1 MQTTIQNL
9 KEKAGQCV
17 RIRGWVAG
25 RRSSGKL
32 VFLLVR
38 DGTGLC
44 QCVVEAA
51 HPEAFA
57 AADALGLES
66 SLELTGMVR
75 PDERAPGGCEIAA
88 TEIAPIQIAEDYPIA
103 RKAHGVDFLLNHRH
117 LWLRSQRQSLI
128 LKIRHTLIRAARD
141 YFDHAGFTL
150 IDTPILT
157 PGAAEGAGTLF
168 PVDYFGET
176 VYLAQTGQLYLESA
190 CMALGKVYCFG
201 PTFRA
206 EKSKTRRHLLEFW
219 MIEPE
224 IAFADLDTL
233 MAHAEGLVCAMIGA
247 ALQAHRA
254 DLIELGRDPAA
265 LECVQGPFARMTY
278 SEAVELL
285 RSEETHTALMQ
296 ALEADRARLEA
307 AGQALARL
315 EEEQSAAK
323 KKWKLEKLDAEI
335 RALRE
340 SMRELEVDLSNRPA
354 HIESARQ
361 FEWGRD
367 FGGDEE
373 TVLAGRHDRPLFI
386 THYPREAKAF
396 YMKADPED
404 ERVVLNLDLLA
415 PEGYGE
421 IIGGSVREDRL
432 DHLQARMEAEG
443 MEAAP
448 YEWYLDLRRYGSV
461 PHGGFGLGIER
472 TVAWICGLKHVRE
485 TIPFPRLLGRMYP

>member
-1 MQTTIQNL
+1 MHTSIQTL
-9 KEKAGQCV
+9 KEHADQSV
-17 RIRGWVAG
+17 RIRGWIAGQRSGGKVA
-25 RRSSGKL
+25 
-32 VFLLVR
+32 FLLVR
-38 DGTGLC
+38 DGTGVC

-51 HPEAFA
+51 QAEAFA
-57 AADALGLES
+57 AAAPLGLES
-66 SLELTGMVR
+66 SLELSGVVR
-75 PDERAPGGCEIAA
+75 IDERAPGGCEIAV
-88 TEIAPIQIAEDYPIA
+88 TEIAPIQIAENYPIA

-117 LWLRSQRQSLI
+117 LWLRTNRQSLI
-128 LKIRHTLIRAARD
+128 LRIRHTLIRAARD
-141 YFDHAGFTL
+141 YFDQRGFTL

-190 CMALGKVYCFG
+190 CMALGNVYCFG

-233 MAHAEGLVCAMIGA
+233 TSHTEGLVCAMIGA
-247 ALQAHRA
+247 ALRDHRE
-254 DLIELGRDPAA
+254 DLIALGRDPAA
-265 LECVQGPFARMTY
+265 LERVQTPFARMTY
-278 SEAVELL
+278 SEAVDLL
-285 RSEETHTALMQ
+285 RSDETHEALMQ
-296 ALEADRARLEA
+296 GLEADRARLESDAQRLTALEAERA
-307 AGQALARL
+307 AARK
-315 EEEQSAAK
+315 A
-323 KKWKLEKLDAEI
+323 WKIDKLDAEI
-335 RALRE
+335 RALRDAIRDIE
-340 SMRELEVDLSNRPA
+340 TDLSNRPA
-354 HIESARQ
+354 HIEAART
-361 FEWGRD
+361 FPWGRD

-373 TVLAGRHDRPLFI
+373 TVLAGRFDRPLFI

-396 YMKADPED
+396 YMKTDPHD
-404 ERVVLNLDLLA
+404 PRVVLNLDLLA

-421 IIGGSVREDRL
+421 IVGGSVREDQL
-432 DHLQARMEAEG
+432 DLLQARMAEEG
-443 MEAAP
+443 MDPTP